1 MTMLAP
7 VETRYARSAMVS
19 SADHVATGAGVA
31 MLRAGGSAADAAIAA
46 NAVPRATWPPP
57 RGPGGD
63 PSPSAPAPLG
73 AGRRPVRARPRPR
86 RAGAGRAQRV
96 RPRRLGRRP

>member
-1 MTMLAP
+1 MLAP

-46 NAVPRATWPPP
+46 NAVLAVTWPQHCGRGAAAGGGRRGGRPP
-57 RGPGGD
+57 RVRTPGRRRPPPGPG
-63 PSPSAPAPLG
+63 
-73 AGRRPVRARPRPR
+73 PRPR
-86 RAGAGRAQRV
+86 RDRARRAQRLL
-96 RPRRLGRRP
+96 RGT